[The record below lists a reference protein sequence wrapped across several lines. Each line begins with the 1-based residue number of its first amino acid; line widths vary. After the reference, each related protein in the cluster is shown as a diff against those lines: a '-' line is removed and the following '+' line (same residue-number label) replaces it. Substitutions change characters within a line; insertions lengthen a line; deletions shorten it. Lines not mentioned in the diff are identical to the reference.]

1 MKRLLFV
8 LFLTI
13 SVLGLNAQETVK
25 DFEKI
30 GVEKFKAKDYAGSLE
45 AFVKALDLNT
55 LAGTEDGALYFK
67 ACQAALKAE
76 NYEKLAIYADKT
88 IELNYI
94 DKGSKT
100 YLYSAIAYK
109 ELGNAEK
116 EEAALKSGLAKYADD
131 ADLKAKLATRILKNG
146 NEHYDKA
153 VEFQKLANENMKVQ
167 AKFDEFVAKAKEEFI
182 LAKPFFEESYKLN
195 PTFEATQTL
204 LKAVYN
210 NLQTPDAE
218 RLVK

>member
-55 LAGTEDGALYFK
+55 VAGTEDGALYFK

>member
-30 GVEKFKAKDYAGSLE
+30 GVEKFKAKDYAGSIE

-55 LAGTEDGALYFK
+55 VAGTEDGALYFK